1 MADAIYVPKS
11 DILDLITEEHEA
23 GGFTDYSNYSDLW
36 NTVDDMPA
44 ADVQPVVHAKWLC
57 LEPEIGLYYSCSR
70 CGHNTF
76 QGMYKFC
83 PNCGAKMDGEQV

>member
-11 DILDLITEEHEA
+11 DILDLITEEHET
-23 GGFTDYSNYSDLW
+23 GGFTNYSNYSGLW
-36 NTVDDMPA
+36 DEVDDMPA
-44 ADVQPVVHAKWLC
+44 ADVQPVAHAKWVC
-57 LEPEIGLYYSCSR
+57 HEPEIGLYYSCSR
-70 CGHNTF
+70 CEHNTL